1 MPFEPIFEDI
11 NLTQNAG
18 VIKEQ
23 IKAECK
29 TEVPSAVVSRIL
41 SVTARAVVSKVEIN
55 DKQLCYQGKT
65 TFFVCFEQEDGS
77 VSKCECGTEFKGC
90 ISDSRF
96 NGCKVQARAIIEK
109 TEADVSGVRLAVV
122 GYLTIE
128 AQVTECKKVHVLTGG
143 KGLITDGKDISVCKS
158 YGLRESI
165 FPIEEEFE
173 LDYKVQDVLSQRA
186 EPHVTAV
193 QCGVGCIIV
202 DGEVALSS
210 ILLQNKEKNDIIR
223 ENKILPFRAEIECE
237 DAMPSMSATAYVQEK
252 TFKTDVA
259 VDQENNKSIVRAS
272 VQLALSGEAFYNENV
287 HLIGDAFSVK
297 EAVQIEKQDLSYS
310 RPCDV
315 LSDSAQITLT
325 AVTDSLPAGTTLNS
339 CFGEKIEVLS
349 VDCKDSRLCVNGVFY
364 VTCLF
369 KDADGKIFSRKLESP
384 FEASTQISGECDY
397 DYTVRALASMA
408 RVRLLSD
415 TQIEISTKLSLTVY
429 PFEKCKISLIK
440 EVKSLGAKPIE
451 NHAISVYIPYE
462 GEELWSLAKRLNV
475 DPQSLVATNQ
485 DLQFPLSGKE
495 RIVVYR
501 QGFSQETIE

>member
-41 SVTARAVVSKVEIN
+41 SVTARAVVSKIEAN
-55 DKQLCYQGKT
+55 DKKLYYEGKV
-65 TFFVCFEQEDGS
+65 TFFVCFEQEDGL
-77 VSKCECGTEFKGC
+77 VSKCECGTEFRGQVN
-90 ISDSRF
+90 DNRF
-96 NGCKVQARAIIEK
+96 NGCRVQARAVIDK
-109 TEADVSGVRLAVV
+109 TEADVSGVRLAVI
-122 GYLTIE
+122 GYVSIE
-128 AQVTECKKVHVLTGG
+128 AVVTECKKVQVLTGG
-143 KGLITDGKDISVCKS
+143 KDLITDGKEVSVCKS
-158 YGLRESI
+158 YGLRESV
-165 FPIEEEFE
+165 FSIEEEFE
-173 LDYKVQDVLSQRA
+173 LEYKVQDVLSQRA

-223 ENKILPFRAEIECE
+223 ENKILPFRAEIDCE

-252 TFKTDVA
+252 SFKTDVA

-272 VQLALSGEAFYNENV
+272 VQLALCGEAFYAENV
-287 HLIGDAFSVK
+287 RLVNDAFSIK
-297 EAVQIEKQDLSYS
+297 EEVQLEREELEFS

-315 LSDSAQITLT
+315 LSDSAQVNLT
-325 AVTDSLPAGTTLNS
+325 AVTDSLPVGTTISS
-339 CFGEKIEVLS
+339 CYGERVEIIS
-349 VDCKDSRLCVNGVFY
+349 VNCIDNRLCVNGVFY
-364 VTCLF
+364 ITCLF
-369 KDADGKIFSRKLESP
+369 KDIDGKIFSRKLESP
-384 FEASTQISGECDY
+384 FEASTQIASGCEF
-397 DYTVRALASMA
+397 DYTVRALAGMA
-408 RVRLLSD
+408 RVKLISD
-415 TQIEISTKLSLTVY
+415 TQIEIFAKLSFTVY
-429 PFEKCKISLIK
+429 PFEKCKIALVK
-440 EVKSLGAKPIE
+440 EVKSVGAKQTE
-451 NHAISVYIPYE
+451 NHAISVYIPCE

-475 DPQSLVATNQ
+475 SPESLVATNQ

-501 QGFSQETIE
+501 PIH